1 MTQPIKILSAPG
13 IKRDGTVLE
22 GDSYIDGQWCRFQR
36 GRPRKINGYKS
47 VSQTVPELARG
58 MDSFSSDG
66 DNFLHIGQE
75 STLQQMVV
83 NSQGQL
89 VSQAD
94 RTPAGFVADPDNL
107 WQFDVFFEQV
117 GVTNQLMAHA
127 GVNLLDIDSSVATPI
142 FFADVTDSGA
152 LVDTGV
158 RGVSGGIVSLS
169 PFLLSF
175 GSDGVIGISG
185 VNDPTTVTDANV
197 TQQKIVKGLPL
208 RGAGTGPAGI
218 FWSLD
223 SVIRATFT
231 NVGGTVFAFDTLSS
245 QSSILSS
252 QSVIEYDGIYYW
264 MGVDRM
270 LMFNG
275 VVRDIPN
282 QDNINFF
289 FDNVN
294 FTHRQKV
301 FAIKVP
307 RFGEIWWCYP
317 RGLATECTHAV
328 IFNTREGYWYDT
340 ELPDAGRTAGIY
352 AKVYQKPFMV
362 DLDVTTNGFTLWQHE
377 TGVDKVVLSAIDPIP
392 SFFETSEI
400 SLLTQEQAMDKSIHV
415 ARIEP
420 DFVQSGDMTVTV
432 KGRIN
437 ARAPVTESE
446 IFTFPDT
453 ATNGDEETVKLK
465 EVQRLMSFR
474 FESNIEGGDYE
485 MGEPIAHIQPA
496 DGRIET

>member
-94 RTPAGFVADPDNL
+94 RTPVGFVADPNNL

-127 GVNLLDIDSSVATPI
+127 GVNLLDIDSSVTTPI
-142 FFADVTDSGA
+142 FFADVTAPGA

-175 GSDGVIGISG
+175 GSDGLIGISG

-289 FDNVN
+289 FDNLN

-317 RGLATECTHAV
+317 RDLATECTHAV
-328 IFNTREGYWYDT
+328 IFNVREGYWYDT
-340 ELPDAGRTAGIY
+340 ELPDSGRTAGIY

-474 FESNIEGGDYE
+474 FESNTEGGDYE